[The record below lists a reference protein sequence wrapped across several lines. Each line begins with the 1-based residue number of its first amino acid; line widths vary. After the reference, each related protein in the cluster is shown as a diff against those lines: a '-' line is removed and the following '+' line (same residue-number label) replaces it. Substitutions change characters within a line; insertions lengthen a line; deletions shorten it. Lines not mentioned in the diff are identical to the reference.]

1 MIENSYGAFRVSGT
15 CVIGLQWGDEA
26 KGKLVDLLAPR
37 FDLVVRYQ
45 GGANAGHTV
54 VAGDQTYKL
63 HHIPSGILHPEV
75 QNLITPGVVINPTT
89 LLDEI
94 DALKKRGVDCAKN
107 LRISERAHLVMPWH
121 IVEDRLINATQF
133 KGESIGTTNRGIG
146 PCYRDKVGRTHAI
159 RCADLIQPQRDE
171 RIRTVAQQKTEILRG
186 LGASDEELEQVSPNR
201 ASELASNWSKR
212 LQTMIGDTTDFLLD
226 AAEAD
231 QRILF
236 EGAQG
241 ALLDIDHGTYP
252 FVTSSNSSG
261 VGVCA
266 GAGVP
271 PRWINHV
278 IGVCKA
284 YSTRVGGGPFPTELD
299 NATGE
304 KIRKL
309 GKEYGTT
316 TGRPRRCGWFD
327 AVAVRYTARLSGVT
341 RLALMMMDVLSH
353 MEEIKVC
360 VAYELDGQRVNRVPS
375 HADEVRRCKP
385 IYVTIP
391 GWLSPVDNVKTV
403 DEFPA
408 GALAYVKKIEELVG
422 VPVGILSVGPDRAQ
436 TIFTDA
442 AAELLPT
449 ATV

>member
-1 MIENSYGAFRVSGT
+1 MPGT

-26 KGKLVDLLAPR
+26 KGKLVDLLAPQ

-54 VAGDQTYKL
+54 VAGNETYKL
-63 HHIPSGILHPEV
+63 HHIPSGILHPQV
-75 QNLITPGVVINPTT
+75 QNLITPGVVINPSTMI
-89 LLDEI
+89 DEL
-94 DALKKRGVDCAKN
+94 DALEKRGIACGSN
-107 LRISERAHLVMPWH
+107 LRVSERAHLVMPWH
-121 IVEDRLINATQF
+121 IVEDRLLNKQHV
-133 KGESIGTTNRGIG
+133 GNESIGTTLRGIG

-159 RCADLIQPQRDE
+159 RVADLVNGGRDE
-171 RIRTVAQQKTEILRG
+171 RIRAVAEQKIAILRS
-186 LGASDEELEQVSPNR
+186 LGGTDEELAQLEPSVVS
-201 ASELASNWSKR
+201 ALAAAWAER
-212 LQTMIGDTTDFLLD
+212 LRPMIGDTTYFLLD
-226 AAEAD
+226 AAEAN
-231 QRILF
+231 QQILY

-271 PRWINHV
+271 PRWINDV

-284 YSTRVGGGPFPTELD
+284 YSTRVGGGPFPTELED
-299 NATGE
+299 ATGE
-304 KIRKL
+304 RIRKL
-309 GKEYGTT
+309 GNEYGTT

-353 MEEIKVC
+353 LDEIKVC
-360 VAYELDGQRVNRVPS
+360 VAYELDGKRVERLPTHVD
-375 HADEVRRCKP
+375 ALRRCRP
-385 IYVTIP
+385 IYETIP
-391 GWLSPVDNVKTV
+391 GWNEPVDDARRVE
-403 DEFPA
+403 DFPA
-408 GALAYVKKIEELVG
+408 GALDYVRRIETLVG

-436 TIFTDA
+436 TIFVDA
-442 AAELLPT
+442 PIAEAPLR
-449 ATV
+449 

>member
-1 MIENSYGAFRVSGT
+1 MPGT

-26 KGKLVDLLAPR
+26 KGKLVDLLAPQ

-63 HHIPSGILHPEV
+63 HHIPSGILHRGVE
-75 QNLITPGVVINPTT
+75 NLITPGVVINPAS
-89 LLDEI
+89 LLVEI
-94 DALKKRGVDCAKN
+94 EGLLARGVDCREN
-107 LRISERAHLVMPWH
+107 LKISERAHLVMPWH
-121 IVEDRLINATQF
+121 VVEDRLLNAQHV
-133 KGESIGTTNRGIG
+133 GNESIGTTMRGIG

-159 RCADLIQPQRDE
+159 RMADLVFDTSHE
-171 RIRTVAQQKTEILRG
+171 RIRGVAAQKQNLLRS
-186 LGASDEELEQVSPNR
+186 LGASEEELATIDPERVADLAKSW
-201 ASELASNWSKR
+201 AEKLAS
-212 LQTMIGDTTDFLLD
+212 MVCDTTYPLLD
-226 AAEAD
+226 AAEAG
-231 QRILF
+231 QEILF

-241 ALLDIDHGTYP
+241 ALLDIDHGTFP

-271 PRWINHV
+271 PRWIDHV

-284 YSTRVGGGPFPTELD
+284 YSTRVGGGPFPTELED
-299 NATGE
+299 ETGE
-304 KIRKL
+304 KIRQL
-309 GKEYGTT
+309 GREYGTT

-353 MEEIKVC
+353 LDEIKVC
-360 VAYELDGQRVNRVPS
+360 VAYELDGQQIDRLPS
-375 HADEVRRCKP
+375 HIDALRRCKP
-385 IYVTIP
+385 IFETIP
-391 GWLSPVDNVKTV
+391 GWKQPVDDARCVE
-403 DEFPA
+403 DFPQ
-408 GALAYVKKIEELVG
+408 GALDYVRKIESLVG

-436 TIFTDA
+436 TIFVDSTLGA
-442 AAELLPT
+442 KSSSQGAIQ
-449 ATV
+449 

>member
-1 MIENSYGAFRVSGT
+1 MSGT

-26 KGKLVDLLAPR
+26 KGKLVDLLASR

-54 VAGDQTYKL
+54 VVGDETYKL
-63 HHIPSGILHPEV
+63 HHIPSGILHPQV

-89 LLDEI
+89 ILEEI
-94 DALKKRGVDCAKN
+94 DGLAARGIDCGQH

-121 IVEDRLINATQF
+121 IAEDRQINATEVR
-133 KGESIGTTNRGIG
+133 GESIGTTNRGIG

-159 RCADLIQPQRDE
+159 RMTDLVQPHRDE
-171 RIRTVAQQKTEILRG
+171 RVRTVAEQKVAMLKN
-186 LGASDEELEQVSPNR
+186 LGASDEELKQIAPETVLPMAATWAER
-201 ASELASNWSKR
+201 LAG
-212 LQTMIGDTTDFLLD
+212 MIGDTTDLLLD
-226 AAEAD
+226 ACELN

-271 PRWINHV
+271 PRWINSV
-278 IGVCKA
+278 LGVCKA
-284 YSTRVGGGPFPTELD
+284 YSTRVGGGPFQTELQD
-299 NATGE
+299 EIGDR
-304 KIRKL
+304 IRDL
-309 GKEYGTT
+309 GNEFGTT

-341 RLALMMMDVLSH
+341 RLALMMMDVLAH
-353 MEEIKVC
+353 LDELKVC
-360 VAYELDGQRVNRVPS
+360 VAYELDGQQISRLPS
-375 HADEVRRCKP
+375 HADELRRCKP
-385 IYVTIP
+385 IYETIP
-391 GWLSPVDNVKTV
+391 GWKQPVDHVRLI
-403 DEFPA
+403 DEFPP
-408 GALAYVKKIEELVG
+408 GALDYVHRVEELVG
-422 VPVGILSVGPDRAQ
+422 VPVGVLSVGPDRAQ
-436 TIFTDA
+436 TIFTDEA
-442 AAELLPT
+442 TELALEP
-449 ATV
+449 AR

>member
-1 MIENSYGAFRVSGT
+1 MPGT

-26 KGKLVDLLAPR
+26 KGKLVDLLAPQ

-63 HHIPSGILHPEV
+63 HHIPSGILHRGVE
-75 QNLITPGVVINPTT
+75 NLITPGVVINPAS
-89 LLDEI
+89 LLVEI
-94 DALKKRGVDCAKN
+94 EGLLARGIDCRENLK
-107 LRISERAHLVMPWH
+107 ISERAHLVMPWH
-121 IVEDRLINATQF
+121 VVEDRLLNAQHV
-133 KGESIGTTNRGIG
+133 GNESIGTTMRGIG

-159 RCADLIQPQRDE
+159 RMADLVFDTSHE
-171 RIRTVAQQKTEILRG
+171 RIRGVAAQKQNLLRS
-186 LGASDEELEQVSPNR
+186 LGASEEELATIDPERVADLAKSW
-201 ASELASNWSKR
+201 AEKLAS
-212 LQTMIGDTTDFLLD
+212 MVCDTTYPLLD
-226 AAEAD
+226 AAEAGKE
-231 QRILF
+231 ILF

-241 ALLDIDHGTYP
+241 ALLDIDHGTFP

-271 PRWINHV
+271 PRWIDHV

-284 YSTRVGGGPFPTELD
+284 YSTRVGGGPFPTELED
-299 NATGE
+299 ETGE
-304 KIRKL
+304 KIRQL
-309 GKEYGTT
+309 GREYGTT

-353 MEEIKVC
+353 LDEIKVC
-360 VAYELDGQRVNRVPS
+360 VAYELDGKQIDRLPS
-375 HADEVRRCKP
+375 HIDALRRCKP
-385 IYVTIP
+385 IFETIP
-391 GWLSPVDNVKTV
+391 GWNQPVDDARCVE
-403 DEFPA
+403 DFPQ
-408 GALAYVKKIEELVG
+408 GALDYVRKIETLVG

-436 TIFTDA
+436 TIFVDSTLGA
-442 AAELLPT
+442 KSSSQGAIQ
-449 ATV
+449 